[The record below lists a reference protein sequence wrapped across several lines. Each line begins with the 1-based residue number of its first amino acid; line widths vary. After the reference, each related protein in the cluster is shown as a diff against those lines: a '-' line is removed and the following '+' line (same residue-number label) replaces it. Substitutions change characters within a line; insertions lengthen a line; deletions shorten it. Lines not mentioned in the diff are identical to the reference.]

1 VHELEADVDI
11 YNLTNSN
18 AIWDVR
24 TLTGTIPVTDYTT
37 SQTVRI
43 AQFNSPIGVLGPRI
57 IRFNV
62 VYRFG
67 QR

>member
-1 VHELEADVDI
+1 MDV

-18 AIWDVR
+18 AIFNVR
-24 TLTGTIPVTDYTT
+24 TGTGRQTVTDFTT
-37 SQTVRI
+37 GQSVRI

-57 IRFNV
+57 LRFNV
-62 VYRFG
+62 SYKFG